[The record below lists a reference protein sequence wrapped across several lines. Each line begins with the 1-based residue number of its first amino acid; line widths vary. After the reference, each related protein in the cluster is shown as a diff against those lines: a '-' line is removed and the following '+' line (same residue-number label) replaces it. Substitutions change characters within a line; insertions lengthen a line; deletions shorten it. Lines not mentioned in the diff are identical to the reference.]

1 MVDWRERS
9 REELIIEVERLSLQN
24 ESLLR
29 REESEA
35 GRFRAFFEESYVP
48 FWLEDWSFVA
58 EYVHGLFDSG
68 VHDLHA
74 YFSQHPDSLASCLD
88 MVRLVDANEATLRF
102 FGLSQKTQMLSEW
115 DKRITPWA
123 RRTFVEALTAFLV
136 SGERKFRSETTLRDA
151 SAEIRRLLVQM
162 HVPESHARTLAQVH
176 ISATDITEM
185 RAVQA
190 GLERRRK
197 FERVIARLAGAFV
210 FPEDL
215 HAVINEALREL
226 GRLSE
231 ASRAYLIVFD
241 EGYNR
246 VSEYY
251 EWCAEGIASS
261 RSHLIR
267 LPLDD
272 RPWYVAR
279 LLEDREVLID
289 DVSKLPPEAAAEKA
303 TFEAQGVRSLAAIPV
318 FIGDRLEGAVGFDD
332 VEQTHKWGEMALDQL
347 RMFCGILGS
356 AIHGR
361 RKAEEVRVEKAKLE
375 AVNERITATLAR
387 IVEARDV
394 YTAGHQQRTSRLA
407 ENIALE
413 MGLEGEDVEIVRMA
427 ALLHDIGK
435 IVVPTE
441 ILNKPGHLSELE
453 WNLIRIHP
461 EEGASLL
468 EDVPFHP
475 DVAEAVRQHHE
486 RWDGSGYP
494 RGLEREHIL
503 LYSRILA
510 VADVVETMASHRPY
524 RARKG
529 LEEALREIE
538 TGRGKIYDPD
548 VVDACLTLFRKKGYD
563 LEQVKED

>member
-1 MVDWRERS
+1 MVGWEEQS
-9 REELIIEVERLSLQN
+9 RKELITEIERLTLQN
-24 ESLLR
+24 ESLLLR
-29 REESEA
+29 VEREAS
-35 GRFRAFFEESYVP
+35 RFRAFFEESFAP

-58 EYVHGLFDSG
+58 EYVQGLFDSG
-68 VHDLHA
+68 VKDLQL
-74 YFSQHPDSLASCLD
+74 YFTDHPDSLSSCLD
-88 MVRLVDANEATLRF
+88 MVHLLDANEATLRF
-102 FGLSQKTQMLSEW
+102 FGLSQKTQMLSQM
-115 DKRITPWA
+115 DKRLTPWA
-123 RRTFVEALTAFLV
+123 RRTFVAALSAFLV

-151 SAEIRRLLVQM
+151 SGEIRRLLVQM
-162 HVPESHARTLAQVH
+162 HVPESHAATLAQVH

-190 GLERRRK
+190 GLDRRRQ

-210 FPEDL
+210 FPENL
-215 HAVINEALREL
+215 RSVIDEALSEL
-226 GRLSE
+226 GRISE

-241 EGYNR
+241 QGYNR

-251 EWCAEGIASS
+251 EWCAEGIPSS
-261 RSHLIR
+261 RTHLIK
-267 LPLDD
+267 LSLDD

-289 DVSKLPPEAAAEKA
+289 DVSKLPPEATAEKA
-303 TFEAQGVRSLAAIPV
+303 AFEAQGIRSLAAIPV

-332 VEQTHKWGEMALDQL
+332 VEHTHKWGEMALDQL

-356 AIHGR
+356 AIHGH
-361 RKAEEVRVEKAKLE
+361 RKTEEVRIEKAKLQ

-407 ENIALE
+407 EHIARE
-413 MGLEGEDVEIVRMA
+413 MGLGEEDVQVVRTA

-441 ILNKPGHLSELE
+441 ILNKPGQLSELE

-475 DVAEAVRQHHE
+475 DVAETVRQHHE

-494 RGLEREHIL
+494 RGLEGEQIL
-503 LYSRILA
+503 LPGRILA

-529 LEEALREIE
+529 LPEALGEIE
-538 TGRGKIYDPD
+538 SGSGRIYDPA
-548 VVDACLTLFRKKGYD
+548 VVDACLTLFRKKNYD
-563 LEQVKED
+563 LEKE